1 MVKSINPNRQCDNT
15 TIPVAAMVSVL
26 SLIIIVRRLQFQYI
40 HRFYFISSF
49 CCAGLAR
56 SKHSVHLDARKKDR
70 RKVRASSLESS
81 AESESSAM
89 ETGDGNSG
97 QVAAVSSTASF
108 KSPAVGIGEEETNGE
123 KQVNTTSIAF
133 ITYYIHHSIEFH
145 SKLKKNVFRCY
156 FQVHFQK
163 KIILQFNNERTSERM
178 KKN

>member
-1 MVKSINPNRQCDNT
+1 MFV
-15 TIPVAAMVSVL
+15 
-26 SLIIIVRRLQFQYI
+26 
-40 HRFYFISSF
+40 FIFNFSRH
-49 CCAGLAR
+49 LAR

-123 KQVNTTSIAF
+123 KQVNIQTFTTIRR
-133 ITYYIHHSIEFH
+133 HHSDAISSAF
-145 SKLKKNVFRCY
+145 L
-156 FQVHFQK
+156 
-163 KIILQFNNERTSERM
+163 LLTTFN
-178 KKN
+178 

>member
-1 MVKSINPNRQCDNT
+1 MFFSTNFDILLSSIR
-15 TIPVAAMVSVL
+15 
-26 SLIIIVRRLQFQYI
+26 
-40 HRFYFISSF
+40 
-49 CCAGLAR
+49 LAR

-123 KQVNTTSIAF
+123 KQVNTNYISSKF
-133 ITYYIHHSIEFH
+133 ILVCFIFFKS
-145 SKLKKNVFRCY
+145 
-156 FQVHFQK
+156 
-163 KIILQFNNERTSERM
+163 
-178 KKN
+178 